1 MDKSM
6 IIALATAVLA
16 CSGFWTFLSSVIT
29 KVTTNGQVIRKVDAL
44 SDKVDRNDAK
54 LARTHI
60 LRFDDELYNGIRHSR
75 EYFVQTLEDIDV
87 YERYCEAHKDFQN
100 SYAVEAIKHIRK
112 VYNQCMEQH
121 KFI

>member
-1 MDKSM
+1 MDKTV
-6 IIALATAVLA
+6 ILTFITAILA
-16 CSGFWTFLSSVIT
+16 CSGFWTFLSSIVT
-29 KVTTNGQVIRKVDAL
+29 KITTNGEIVRKVDDL

-87 YERYCEAHKDFQN
+87 YERYCEEHHDFQN
-100 SYAVEAIKHIRK
+100 SYAVEAIKHIRAMYAECVK
-112 VYNQCMEQH
+112 EH